1 MSALCQKQ
9 TFVSAAQIP
18 FGCYDSFV
26 TAIIDADFFARVL
39 GSDYVGR
46 KRKRPSAVG
55 TPKND
60 ARRSKPLECNAANT
74 TQTVVRLRALHTT
87 NLSRAAW

>member
-1 MSALCQKQ
+1 MKQSALCQKQ

-39 GSDYVGR
+39 GNDYVGQR
-46 KRKRPSAVG
+46 G
-55 TPKND
+55 
-60 ARRSKPLECNAANT
+60 ARAE
-74 TQTVVRLRALHTT
+74 
-87 NLSRAAW
+87 

>member
-1 MSALCQKQ
+1 MRQSALCQKQ

-39 GSDYVGR
+39 GNDYVGPKKKKAQR
-46 KRKRPSAVG
+46 GARAELPRCGLTEPAQIG

-60 ARRSKPLECNAANT
+60 
-74 TQTVVRLRALHTT
+74 
-87 NLSRAAW
+87 SR